1 MAESAYHNEAL
12 RRQRIIERKRDAQVR
27 LLEGPQSN
35 EMPGYGGADMKDTV
49 LYSGPGHFE
58 QSREH
63 TMVKEPFKY
72 QEGVVFKE
80 VVHDPNFVYRL
91 MADQGNPPLHV
102 DPIYRIMYP
111 GAVVTNNHK
120 TSKKERRTS
129 LERSLT
135 TK

>member
-58 QSREH
+58 QSRI
-63 TMVKEPFKY
+63 TRQV
-72 QEGVVFKE
+72 
-80 VVHDPNFVYRL
+80 R
-91 MADQGNPPLHV
+91 
-102 DPIYRIMYP
+102 
-111 GAVVTNNHK
+111 
-120 TSKKERRTS
+120 KKEEHLLRSINGGVQRIYHRRIDNNPEDKVYP
-129 LERSLT
+129 LIHPKERPPKHTELPPR
-135 TK
+135 KPHLKV

>member
-12 RRQRIIERKRDAQVR
+12 RKQRLIERKRDAQVR
-27 LLEGPQSN
+27 LLDGPQSN
-35 EMPGYGGADMKDTV
+35 EMPGYGVADMKDTV
-49 LYSGPGHFE
+49 LYSGPGHFD

-80 VVHDPNFVYRL
+80 VVHDPNFVYRV
-91 MADQGNPPLHV
+91 MVDQGNPPLHV

-111 GAVVTNNHK
+111 GAVVKNEHLQLVRN
-120 TSKKERRTS
+120 KKR
-129 LERSLT
+129 
-135 TK
+135 

>member
-58 QSREH
+58 QSREVLQPNDYMTKANKPARKH
-63 TMVKEPFKY
+63 QLKTPKPLPDSIRNIDRDN
-72 QEGVVFKE
+72 VFKI
-80 VVHDPNFVYRL
+80 
-91 MADQGNPPLHV
+91 LHPY
-102 DPIYRIMYP
+102 DF
-111 GAVVTNNHK
+111 H
-120 TSKKERRTS
+120 
-129 LERSLT
+129 
-135 TK
+135 

>member
-58 QSREH
+58 QSRITRQVRKKEEH
-63 TMVKEPFKY
+63 LLREVLQPNDYMTKANKPARKH
-72 QEGVVFKE
+72 QLKTPKPLPDSIRNIDRDNVFKI
-80 VVHDPNFVYRL
+80 
-91 MADQGNPPLHV
+91 LHPY
-102 DPIYRIMYP
+102 DF
-111 GAVVTNNHK
+111 H
-120 TSKKERRTS
+120 
-129 LERSLT
+129 
-135 TK
+135 